1 MKLNEAQK
9 YLLAIRRED
18 PTQKE
23 DSVSVGQ
30 IYRDK
35 FGKDKGAIK

>member
-1 MKLNEAQK
+1 MRNKDICFQF
-9 YLLAIRRED
+9 RDVD

-35 FGKDKGAIK
+35 FGKDRGAIK